1 MKKFLDVGVGL
12 AVGLTLVL
20 ASPAYPHGGGV
31 IRLASKQVA
40 VGGTIALTG
49 RKLEKNA
56 DLKLELRGILD
67 NYPAGRIHSDVKG
80 NVSAMVT
87 IPPAIP
93 VGVYTLVAIAE
104 DGDVA
109 ARTEVVG
116 RPRSRRGRGQ
126 NGNAAYGNRD
136 ARHGGN
142 RGNDENRA
150 KHHAGGMD
158 RDHYTDPA
166 QPRGWSVSAGSLEGN
181 GAPLGLS
188 GSHQRRRERDEP
200 SDCGLRRLDADGR
213 LLDALPRARLIL
225 TDALHVAS
233 MSRRDAYVLQPAPE
247 RSSHRE
253 PFSRGHPH
261 LPARLARPHLCRS
274 RAASG
279 VHSRDAGLLDSFR

>member
-109 ARTEVVG
+109 ARTELSVG
-116 RPRSRRGRGQ
+116 PAADAAAAKMGMPHMATEMPGMEATAEMMKIEPSTTPAEWTVIITLILLSLGGGVFLLARSRGT
-126 NGNAAYGNRD
+126 
-136 ARHGGN
+136 AR
-142 RGNDENRA
+142 R
-150 KHHAGGMD
+150 
-158 RDHYTDPA
+158 
-166 QPRGWSVSAGSLEGN
+166 
-181 GAPLGLS
+181 
-188 GSHQRRRERDEP
+188 
-200 SDCGLRRLDADGR
+200 
-213 LLDALPRARLIL
+213 
-225 TDALHVAS
+225 
-233 MSRRDAYVLQPAPE
+233 
-247 RSSHRE
+247 
-253 PFSRGHPH
+253 
-261 LPARLARPHLCRS
+261 
-274 RAASG
+274 
-279 VHSRDAGLLDSFR
+279 